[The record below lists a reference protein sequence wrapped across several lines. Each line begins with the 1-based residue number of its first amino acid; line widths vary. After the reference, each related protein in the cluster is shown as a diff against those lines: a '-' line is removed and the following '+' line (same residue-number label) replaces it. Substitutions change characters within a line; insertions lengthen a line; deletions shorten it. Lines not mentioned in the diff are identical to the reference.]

1 MNSKHGHK
9 KKPTLVRQNTFSL
22 DKHETGASRKLEGLS
37 RVGIAA
43 ILDRA
48 DKICNLSPD
57 VREYLASHLTM
68 MMEETERLIRENDQL
83 RDEISL
89 GNSNS
94 DKKIKT
100 FQKQLEKERA
110 KSKILL
116 SRVKEDPTAA
126 GSEDVILIANHH
138 RAPQNESEV
147 TTEVTQLS
155 VPPRKD
161 KKHNR
166 RHSRSGRSGKKS
178 ASLASSL
185 PSSLSS
191 EDIQMK
197 KMSQEFW
204 SINQSAEIEKTRLSE
219 LVTLLSGQLSSAEE
233 AGSEA
238 ELKLREE
245 IQKCA
250 RLELSLE
257 RAQLGNSNCTGGRH
271 HLERHHHNH
280 RA

>member
-138 RAPQNESEV
+138 NSPKNESEPEP
-147 TTEVTQLS
+147 EVISDHQRSLS
-155 VPPRKD
+155 LRKD
-161 KKHNR
+161 KKF
-166 RHSRSGRSGKKS
+166 RHHPKSGRKS

-185 PSSLSS
+185 PSSLST
-191 EDIQMK
+191 EDLQLK

-204 SINQSAEIEKTRLSE
+204 SFNQSAEAEKSRLSE
-219 LVTLLSGQLSSAEE
+219 LVTLLSGKLSSNS
-233 AGSEA
+233 GVSSESKGLTPSK
-238 ELKLREE
+238 E
-245 IQKCA
+245 
-250 RLELSLE
+250 
-257 RAQLGNSNCTGGRH
+257 
-271 HLERHHHNH
+271 
-280 RA
+280 

>member
-9 KKPTLVRQNTFSL
+9 KKPKLVRQNTFSL
-22 DKHETGASRKLEGLS
+22 DKNDATGSRNLGSFS
-37 RVGIAA
+37 RLGISA

-48 DKICNLSPD
+48 DNICNLSPD
-57 VREYLASHLTM
+57 VREYLSAHLTM
-68 MMEETERLIRENDQL
+68 MMEETSRLMIENEQL
-83 RDEISL
+83 RNEISV

-94 DKKIKT
+94 DKLIKT
-100 FQKQLEKERA
+100 VKKQLEKERA

-116 SRVKEDPTAA
+116 SRVKEDPSAH

-138 RAPQNESEV
+138 NSPKNESEPEP
-147 TTEVTQLS
+147 EVISDPQRSLS
-155 VPPRKD
+155 LRKD
-161 KKHNR
+161 KKF
-166 RHSRSGRSGKKS
+166 RHHPKSGRKS

-185 PSSLSS
+185 PSSLST
-191 EDIQMK
+191 EDLQLK

-204 SINQSAEIEKTRLSE
+204 SFNQSAEAEKSRLSE
-219 LVTLLSGQLSSAEE
+219 LVTLLSGKLSSAEE

-245 IQKCA
+245 IQRCA

-257 RAQLGNSNCTGGRH
+257 RAQLGN
-271 HLERHHHNH
+271 
-280 RA
+280 